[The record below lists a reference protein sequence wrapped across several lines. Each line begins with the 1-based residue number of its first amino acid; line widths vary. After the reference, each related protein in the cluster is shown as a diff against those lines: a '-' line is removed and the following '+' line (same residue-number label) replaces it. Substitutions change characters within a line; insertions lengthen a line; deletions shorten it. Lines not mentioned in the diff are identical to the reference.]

1 MTATVQPDLQWRP
14 PAPVAAPTV
23 EPTPDKFRRA
33 PGDPRDYRAEWEA
46 FVAAHSSIATYIE
59 ELALAMAGRGRV
71 EVNALFTMARARYLA
86 TLDNSLRASCS
97 DWLIER
103 NPELAAVIKRR
114 ARKRTAAKAVA
125 P

>member
-1 MTATVQPDLQWRP
+1 MQPDLFQWS
-14 PAPVAAPTV
+14 PAAPAAAPTF
-23 EPTPDKFRRA
+23 EPTPEKFRRA
-33 PGDPRDYRAEWEA
+33 PGDPRDYRAEWDA
-46 FVAAHSSIATYIE
+46 FVAAHYEVVAYIE
-59 ELALAMAGRGRV
+59 RTALLDASQGSRV
-71 EVNALFTMARARYLA
+71 EVNGLFAIARHEYKV

-114 ARKRTAAKAVA
+114 ARKRTAARTVT

>member
-1 MTATVQPDLQWRP
+1 MQPDLCQWLP
-14 PAPVAAPTV
+14 PAPDAAPTV
-23 EPTPDKFRRA
+23 ESTPEKFRRA
-33 PGDPRDYRAEWEA
+33 PGDPRDYRAEWDA
-46 FVAAHSSIATYIE
+46 FVAARPDVAEWIAQTAKVD
-59 ELALAMAGRGRV
+59 ALLGHRV

-114 ARKRTAAKAVA
+114 ARKRTAGKVVV

>member
-1 MTATVQPDLQWRP
+1 MQPDLFQWSP

-23 EPTPDKFRRA
+23 EPTPEKFRRA
-33 PGDPRDYRAEWEA
+33 PGDPRDYRAEWDA
-46 FVAAHSSIATYIE
+46 FVAARPDVADRIE
-59 ELALAMAGRGRV
+59 RIALARRLLDLRV
-71 EVNALFTMARARYLA
+71 EVNALFAQVREEFKA
-86 TLDNSLRASCS
+86 TLDNSTRAACS

-114 ARKRTAAKAVA
+114 ACKRTAAKAVA

>member
-1 MTATVQPDLQWRP
+1 MQPDLFQWSP

-23 EPTPDKFRRA
+23 EPTPEKFRRA
-33 PGDPRDYRAEWEA
+33 SGDPRDYRAEWEA
-46 FVAAHSSIATYIE
+46 AIKSNHRIGALIEQWALESAAS
-59 ELALAMAGRGRV
+59 GRV
-71 EVNALFTMARARYLA
+71 EVNALFARLRATLRV
-86 TLDNSLRASCS
+86 TLDNSTRAACS

>member
-1 MTATVQPDLQWRP
+1 MQPDLLQWRP

-23 EPTPDKFRRA
+23 EPTPEKFRRA
-33 PGDPRDYRAEWEA
+33 SGDPRDYRAEWEA
-46 FVAAHSSIATYIE
+46 AIKANHRIGALIEQWALEGAAS
-59 ELALAMAGRGRV
+59 GRV
-71 EVNALFTMARARYLA
+71 EVNALFARLRATLRA